1 MKRRAPSFYRTSNPI
16 LRTEGKEREGDDI
29 HRNSRRPNYFGDAAK
44 WWGFYLLAAAA
55 GGFWTIYSLVLVT
68 ILLLRVS
75 GVALLEKSLKETK
88 PDYKEYAATTNTFI
102 PWVARKKVGG

>member
-1 MKRRAPSFYRTSNPI
+1 MTFIEIRAAPTISATQPSGGVFS
-16 LRTEGKEREGDDI
+16 
-29 HRNSRRPNYFGDAAK
+29 
-44 WWGFYLLAAAA
+44 LLAAAA